1 MGLGSPPWRDRPPR
15 RIFKPHGHS
24 HLGSRRGVGR
34 PGEPPGNELT
44 QPEQDRALVRR
55 LLAGDERA
63 FEEFFDR
70 HFPGIYR
77 FALARLRGDADA
89 AEEVAQMTL
98 CKAIS
103 KLDTYRGEAQLF
115 TWLCTFCRHEI
126 SAFCRKFRRFP
137 QPVPLTEENP
147 EVRAALDSLAALG
160 DDDPES
166 VARRNEI
173 SRLVRVALD
182 HLPQRYGN
190 ALEWKYLEGLSV
202 KEIAQRME
210 IGPKAAESLLTRA
223 RDAFRDGFSSLSRP
237 PGPLNGPGRVM
248 DTT

>member
-1 MGLGSPPWRDRPPR
+1 LTQAHRDRR
-15 RIFKPHGHS
+15 
-24 HLGSRRGVGR
+24 
-34 PGEPPGNELT
+34 LT
-44 QPEQDRALVRR
+44 RR
-55 LLAGDERA
+55 LLKGDERA
-63 FEEFFDR
+63 FEEFFNR
-70 HFPGIYR
+70 HFPGLYR

-126 SAFCRKFRRFP
+126 AAHHRRVQRFP
-137 QPVPLTEENP
+137 QPVGLPEEDP
-147 EVRAALDSLAALG
+147 EICAALDSLAALS

-166 VARRNEI
+166 QARRNEI

-182 HLPQRYGN
+182 HLPSHYGN

-202 KEIAQRME
+202 KEIAGRLE

-223 RDAFRDGFSSLSRP
+223 RNAFRDGFSSLSSRP
-237 PGPLNGPGRVM
+237 GSM
-248 DTT
+248 DGVRDSL

>member
-1 MGLGSPPWRDRPPR
+1 M
-15 RIFKPHGHS
+15 
-24 HLGSRRGVGR
+24 
-34 PGEPPGNELT
+34 
-44 QPEQDRALVRR
+44 RR

-63 FEEFFDR
+63 FEEFFER
-70 HFPGIYR
+70 HFPAIHR

-126 SAFCRKFRRFP
+126 SAFHRKFRRFP
-137 QPVPLTEENP
+137 QPVTLIEENP
-147 EVRAALDSLAALG
+147 EIRAALDSLAVLA

-190 ALEWKYLEGLSV
+190 ALQWKYLEGFSV

-223 RDAFRDGFSSLSRP
+223 RNAFRDGFSSLSRA
-237 PGPLNGPGRVM
+237 PGPANGSDRIPE
-248 DTT
+248 TT

>member
-1 MGLGSPPWRDRPPR
+1 MSGGRGQR
-15 RIFKPHGHS
+15 R
-24 HLGSRRGVGR
+24 
-34 PGEPPGNELT
+34 GNELT
-44 QPEQDRALVRR
+44 QQEQDRALVRR
-55 LLAGDERA
+55 LLAGDELA
-63 FEEFFDR
+63 FKEFFDR

-77 FALARLRGDADA
+77 FALVRLRGDADA
-89 AEEVAQMTL
+89 AEEVAQMTM

-147 EVRAALDSLAALG
+147 EIRAALDSLAALE

-166 VARRNEI
+166 VAQRNEI
-173 SRLVRVALD
+173 GRLVRVALD

-223 RDAFRDGFSSLSRP
+223 RNAFRDGFSSLSRP
-237 PGPLNGPGRVM
+237 PGQLNGPGRVM
-248 DTT
+248 DTI